1 MTGAIVVDGG
11 AQAFAPQGELTIY
24 TVTEIRDRLL
34 EAMAMTDK
42 IEIDLTGVTDID
54 TAGLQLMLLAKR
66 KPGKEVRFTHHSAAV
81 LRLVDMA
88 NVGLML
94 GDPLV
99 ISGGGTTPT
108 GGN

>member
-1 MTGAIVVDGG
+1 MACGIVVDAG
-11 AQAFAPQGELTIY
+11 AQSLAPQGELTIY
-24 TVTEIRDRLL
+24 TVGEIRNRLL
-34 EAMAMTDK
+34 EVMAMTDK
-42 IEIDLTGVTDID
+42 VEIDLAGVTDID

-99 ISGGGTTPT
+99 ISAGDTAQTA
-108 GGN
+108 GN

>member
-1 MTGAIVVDGG
+1 MACEIVVDAG
-11 AQAFAPQGELTIY
+11 AQSIALQGELTIY
-24 TVTEIRDRLL
+24 TVAEIRNRLL
-34 EAMAMTDK
+34 EVMAMTD
-42 IEIDLTGVTDID
+42 EVEVDLGGVSDID

-66 KPGKEVRFTHHSAAV
+66 RPGKEVRFTHHSAAV

-99 ISGGGTTPT
+99 ISVGGTAQTA
-108 GGN
+108 GN

>member
-1 MTGAIVVDGG
+1 MACEIGFDAG
-11 AQAFAPQGELTIY
+11 AQSIAPQGELTIY
-24 TVTEIRDRLL
+24 TVGEIRNRLL
-34 EAMAMTDK
+34 QAMATSDR
-42 IEIDLTGVTDID
+42 IEIDLAGVTDID

-66 KPGKEVRFTHHSAAV
+66 QPGTEVRFTHHSAAV

-99 ISGGGTTPT
+99 ISAGGTAPT
-108 GGN
+108 AGD

>member
-1 MTGAIVVDGG
+1 MTCEILVDAA
-11 AQAFAPQGELTIY
+11 AQSIALQGELTIY
-24 TVTEIRDRLL
+24 TVTTIGNRLREL
-34 EAMAMTDK
+34 MTVTDK
-42 IEIDLTGVTDID
+42 VEVDLGGVTDID

-88 NVGLML
+88 NVGPLL

-99 ISGGGTTPT
+99 ISAGDSAQTAR
-108 GGN
+108 N